1 MGKQWR
7 CINGSSRSYCNSS
20 KIFKKISPFVP
31 FESAWLFGSYAG
43 KQQRKDSDI
52 DVGIIIKSLETD
64 YLSTMKKLYQ
74 IRRQVDVRIEP
85 HLLVKDKDPLDFAD
99 EVAKTGIKLS

>member
-1 MGKQWR
+1 MLGKQWR

-20 KIFKKISPFVP
+20 KI
-31 FESAWLFGSYAG
+31 SAWLFGSYAG
-43 KQQRKDSDI
+43 KQHREDSDI
-52 DVGIIIKSLETD
+52 DVGIVIKSLETD

-74 IRRQVDVRIEP
+74 IRRHVDVRIEP
-85 HLLVKDKDPLDFAD
+85 HLFVKDKDPLEFAH

>member
-1 MGKQWR
+1 MQKFRFDQKYAD
-7 CINGSSRSYCNSS
+7 SR
-20 KIFKKISPFVP
+20 PFVS

-43 KQQRKDSDI
+43 KQHREDSDI

-74 IRRQVDVRIEP
+74 IRRHVDVRIKP
-85 HLLVKDKDPLDFAD
+85 HLFVKDKDPLEFAH

>member
-1 MGKQWR
+1 MDQAEAIATARK
-7 CINGSSRSYCNSS
+7 YL
-20 KIFKKISPFVP
+20 KKISPFVP

-52 DVGIIIKSLETD
+52 DVGIVIKSLETD

-85 HLLVKDKDPLDFAD
+85 HLLVRDKDPLEFAD
-99 EVAKTGIKLS
+99 EVTKTGIRLS